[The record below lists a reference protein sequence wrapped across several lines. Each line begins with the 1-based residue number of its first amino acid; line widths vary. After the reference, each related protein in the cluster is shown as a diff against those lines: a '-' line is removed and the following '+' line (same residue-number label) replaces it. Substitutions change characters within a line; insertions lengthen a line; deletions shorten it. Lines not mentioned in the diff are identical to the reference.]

1 MMTTILNYL
10 ISMNLSV
17 ICLCKDV
24 GVLFSQVAMPFPT
37 VPAYRQH
44 TVLRDL
50 SLDVWSSVKAQSI
63 LESL

>member
-1 MMTTILNYL
+1 
-10 ISMNLSV
+10 MNLSV

>member
-1 MMTTILNYL
+1 MTTILNYL

-24 GVLFSQVAMPFPT
+24 GVLFSQDAMPFLT

-44 TVLRDL
+44 TVLRNL

>member
-1 MMTTILNYL
+1 MTTILNYL

-24 GVLFSQVAMPFPT
+24 GVLFSQDAMPFPT
-37 VPAYRQH
+37 VPVYRQH
-44 TVLRDL
+44 TVLRNL
-50 SLDVWSSVKAQSI
+50 SLDVWSSVKTQSI